1 MKKLYPKS
9 NFQTLPSA
17 TLMKLED
24 KIIPEHFKALRS
36 VAAGV
41 EGARNFHPQHFLK
54 TKIYLGIDSRF
65 IHAQFNETC
74 QLLVAFL
81 VGTIGSDANF
91 VKNLRMHK
99 YIFNENIELYFKK
112 IKFCVKNHADLTSAS
127 YQNTKL

>member
-74 QLLVAFL
+74 HPSWLFWLGRLGVTPIL
-81 VGTIGSDANF
+81 
-91 VKNLRMHK
+91 
-99 YIFNENIELYFKK
+99 
-112 IKFCVKNHADLTSAS
+112 
-127 YQNTKL
+127 